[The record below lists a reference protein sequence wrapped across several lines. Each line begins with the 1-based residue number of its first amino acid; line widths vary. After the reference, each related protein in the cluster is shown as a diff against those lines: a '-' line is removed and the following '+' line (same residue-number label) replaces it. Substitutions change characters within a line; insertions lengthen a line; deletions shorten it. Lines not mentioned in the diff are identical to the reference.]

1 MTDRWTMPRA
11 SDARPLLR
19 PCITV
24 AGLAL
29 AAVFYAAQAAA
40 QTAEGFGLTPPKG
53 MTADPV
59 THRQFDT
66 GYGVKASDGSIP
78 TAGTSS
84 HPCLVGFKFNSA
96 NNGLSRAEINKTT
109 GSAEWRT
116 MVRGFIGM
124 IFEIRGERA
133 VSVQGYNGV
142 ELAVAPKGGP
152 GAESVRGLMTMVE
165 TPKGRMTSVCMTTAP
180 AYAKAEPR
188 FRAVPRGLRL
198 PE

>member
-1 MTDRWTMPRA
+1 MTDRWTNHRPSNLRLPLPPR
-11 SDARPLLR
+11 
-19 PCITV
+19 ITV

-29 AAVFYAAQAAA
+29 AAVFCVGQAGA
-40 QTAEGFGLTPPKG
+40 QTADGFNLTPPKG
-53 MTADPV
+53 MTAEPV
-59 THRQFDT
+59 TNRQFDT
-66 GYGVKASDGSIP
+66 GFGVKASDGSIP
-78 TAGTSS
+78 TAGSSS

-109 GSAEWRT
+109 GSKEWRT

-124 IFEIRGERA
+124 IFDIRGERA

-142 ELAVAPKGGP
+142 ELAVVPKGET
-152 GAESVRGLMTMVE
+152 GAGTVRGLMTMVE